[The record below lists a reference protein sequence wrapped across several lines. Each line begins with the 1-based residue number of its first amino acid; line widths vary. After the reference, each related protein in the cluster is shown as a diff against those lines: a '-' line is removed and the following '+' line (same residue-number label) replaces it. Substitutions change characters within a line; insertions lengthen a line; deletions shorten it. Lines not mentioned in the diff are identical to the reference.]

1 MGFRWFE
8 RLTSTPGKVP
18 VPVRDDL
25 PAGSFPRQ
33 IQAIRLS
40 DLPFQTQASALLKLG
55 EKATNVG
62 ERLLI
67 QEHAD
72 FIADI
77 MSSRNAEGEALERA
91 SQQARAIELY
101 EANVKDCYMGLYPYE
116 RLRVLYASS
125 GRYGDALRVCRA
137 YIEHGQDDD
146 AQKAQYRDWITQYAR
161 IV

>member
-8 RLTSTPGKVP
+8 RLTNTPGKVP
-18 VPVRDDL
+18 VQVRSDL
-25 PAGSFPRQ
+25 PAGSIQRQ
-33 IQAIRLS
+33 IQAIRS
-40 DLPFQTQASALLKLG
+40 SGLPFQTQASALLKLG
-55 EKATNVG
+55 EKATNVS

-101 EANVKDCYMGLYPYE
+101 EANVKDCYAGSYPYE

-125 GRYGDALRVCRA
+125 ARYADALRICRA
-137 YIEHGQDDD
+137 YVEHGQDDE
-146 AQKAQYRDWITQYAR
+146 AQKTQFRDWVTKYAR